1 MDINEKFHMFDHYLE
16 SVDSLPRSIKTPL
29 SVIARYVFESITGES
44 APAKDLMTLPGIAQC
59 IETIEDYKNG
69 NIPQISP
76 SDAFI
81 SDARTS
87 INEELNAVRQMAKDG
102 NSDIASLYD
111 TVDINDRI
119 NALDLDEIETSVSNK
134 ANVIQSKMSV
144 FDKKIQEL
152 RDQFNA
158 SKGNAVSDDDRA
170 AVSSHVDDLNS
181 DIKALE
187 SNKAATATH
196 LLCYQGMLAVIDTL
210 KMIQTSA
217 NKIDE
222 IATHVSETAAPTKGI
237 YTTST
242 GNAAADIGEDTKDPL
257 DVGDLTGLYDLVN
270 EANSVLSNERN
281 RSLPPGM
288 LTRANEIIVQLQQW
302 IAEINKYNKKADVPE
317 DSMLLN
323 LKVQPAIKTMAGMIN
338 LDSTLTD
345 LTNRYKSIY
354 ELISKE
360 VISLKS
366 ANEKKAELKGLKDD
380 IDSINKLT
388 GPFKSIQTNLELLDT
403 AITDANQRINQ
414 HRVASETYAA
424 SRMQD
429 VINQS
434 QTDRYKSALTNEFNS
449 MPYTFQGKEG
459 TVKDALTSILN
470 RLKYMNNTHYK
481 GEEDP
486 TLDKEIEELTAFTN
500 DYYDKK
506 IAEID
511 EKLAHCTNETMH
523 GNLLADKKRADIDR
537 NRILNM
543 IDSETTSA
551 KYKSEEDTATETITK
566 QEQGM
571 TDKVKDVIEC
581 TQAEPIKTAIADV
594 LTAIV
599 RKKKAE
605 GNLSADEAAK
615 VGDRPLEDFMNGATL
630 DSSRFVRDENGK
642 FAFVVYLI
650 PQETE
655 DTKKGDAPIKKTEK
669 KEKKEKKPVRTKIIL
684 PMLVAYEMSKG
695 QVTSGVVGDTFV
707 IQENAV
713 VKGNQVSRW
722 SITFSPN
729 DAQWKIE
736 SVASFN
742 GNNKVAESGTHTE
755 DALAAGFEA
764 LRKLM

>member
-16 SVDSLPRSIKTPL
+16 SVDSLPRSVKAPL

-119 NALDLDEIETSVSNK
+119 NALDLDEIETTVSNK
-134 ANVIQSKMSV
+134 ANIIQSKMSV

-170 AVSSHVDDLNS
+170 AVSSHIDDLNS
-181 DIKALE
+181 DIQALE
-187 SNKAATATH
+187 SNKAATETH

-242 GNAAADIGEDTKDPL
+242 GNAATDIGEDTKDPL
-257 DVGDLTGLYDLVN
+257 DVGDVLDLYSLVDEVNQVVGQHGLRLN
-270 EANSVLSNERN
+270 
-281 RSLPPGM
+281 PGM
-288 LTRANEIIVQLQQW
+288 ETKANEIIVKIQKW
-302 IAEINKYNKKADVPE
+302 IAELNTYKKKADVPE
-317 DSMLLN
+317 NSILLQ
-323 LKVQPAIKTMAGMIN
+323 LKVKPAIDTMKGMVNFDSEMNELKSRYAAIN
-338 LDSTLTD
+338 D
-345 LTNRYKSIY
+345 
-354 ELISKE
+354 EVHGQ
-360 VISLKS
+360 VISRKT
-366 ANEKKAELKGLKDD
+366 AIEKRDEMRALNKD
-380 IDSINKLT
+380 IEAINSVM
-388 GPFKSIQTNLELLDT
+388 GPFKSIQTQLELLDT

-429 VINQS
+429 VINQNK
-434 QTDRYKSALTNEFNS
+434 TDRYKSAVTNEFNA

-470 RLKYMNNTHYK
+470 RIKYMNNKHYK

-486 TLDKEIEELTAFTN
+486 ALDADIEDLTAFTN

-506 IAEID
+506 IADID
-511 EKLAHCTNETMH
+511 EKIAQCTNETMH
-523 GNLLADKKRADIDR
+523 GNLLADKKRADLDR
-537 NRILNM
+537 NRILRM

-551 KYKSEEDTATETITK
+551 KAKTTTDTASETLTK
-566 QEQGM
+566 KENGM
-571 TDKVKDVIEC
+571 TDKVKDVIKG
-581 TQAEPIKTAIADV
+581 TQVEPIKTAIADV

-655 DTKKGDAPIKKTEK
+655 DTEKGDAPIKKTEK
-669 KEKKEKKPVRTKIIL
+669 TEKKEKKPVRTKIIL

-755 DALAAGFEA
+755 DALAAGFES